1 MITSIFSKSK
11 PVNIIIVSIAVI
23 VIFILANYSQFTL
36 GYFQISGQLLNVFLS
51 LFLVFVLD
59 FVIAKNDLTKKNS
72 YGIMTLALVMA
83 FFPEVLQ
90 NSNFLIANLLVAFA
104 LRRLLSLHSK
114 RNIKKKLFDA
124 AFWVALAS
132 LFYAWAILFVI
143 VIIFAVFYYWQN
155 EVKNIAI
162 TILGF
167 VTAFIFLV
175 CYNIIVKD
183 EFLVSSN
190 FNFEANLDFSGY
202 NSLPKIITLT
212 VVFAIYI
219 WSLVFYAKGISDKN
233 KKIRPLHILVIIASI
248 VAIFMGIIAPQ
259 KNGGEFLFLFIPFA
273 IIVSN
278 YIETISERWFKE
290 AFVTLM
296 VITPILSLVL

>member
-11 PVNIIIVSIAVI
+11 PVNIILVSITVI
-23 VIFILANYSQFTL
+23 VIYILSNYSQFSL
-36 GYFQISGQLLNVFLS
+36 DFLKISNQLLSVFLS

-59 FVIAKNDLTKKNS
+59 FIIAKNDLTKKNS
-72 YGIMTLALVMA
+72 YGIMTLALVIA
-83 FFPEVLQ
+83 FFPEALKS
-90 NSNFLIANLLVAFA
+90 SNLLIANLLVAFA

-124 AFWVALAS
+124 AFWIALAT

-143 VIIFAVFYYWQN
+143 VIFFAVFYYWQN

-162 TILGF
+162 TLLGF
-167 VTAFIFLV
+167 ATAFIFLL

-183 EFLVSSN
+183 EFIASSN
-190 FNFEANLDFSGY
+190 FNFVTSLDFSGY
-202 NSLPKIITLT
+202 NSISKIITLT
-212 VVFAIYI
+212 VVFTIYI
-219 WSLVFYAKGISDKN
+219 WSLVFYAMGISDKN
-233 KKIRPLHILVIIASI
+233 KKLKPLHILVILASI
-248 VAIFMGIIAPQ
+248 VAICLLIIAPQ
-259 KNGGEFLFLFIPFA
+259 KNGGEFLFLFVPFS

-290 AFVTLM
+290 ALVSLM
-296 VITPILSLVL
+296 VITPILSLLL